1 MIRSRRRLWRPAD
14 GTNRFDCRIV
24 ASLLYCLIFIVS
36 RQVLIAFVAEK
47 SIFGQRFVFLVLQV
61 NNLQFFGSKMS
72 KFGGFGASG
81 EQFSVFWV
89 KYVKIWCFWWT
100 IFSFWVKKCQNLLFF
115 GASDVQF
122 SVFRV
127 EKMSKFWFEGQ
138 KVSKFCCFNSRKLLK
153 FGFLVLQV
161 KIDQFF
167 GKKCLE
173 ISVWRSKCVRILVI
187 RWKFAKFGFF
197 QG

>member
-100 IFSFWVKKCQNLLFF
+100 IFSFLGK
-115 GASDVQF
+115 
-122 SVFRV
+122 
-127 EKMSKFWFEGQ
+127 KMSKFVVFW
-138 KVSKFCCFNSRKLLK
+138 CFRCTIFSFSGRKN
-153 FGFLVLQV
+153 V
-161 KIDQFF
+161 KI
-167 GKKCLE
+167 L
-173 ISVWRSKCVRILVI
+173 VWRSKSVKILL
-187 RWKFAKFGFF
+187 F
-197 QG
+197 